1 MNQTLQLTDY
11 IPQYVSLYYVDYRD
25 DLDEHEDIQEECI
38 RSNNMEKLYEKA
50 YEWYEEQ
57 ENSNMHDY
65 LEETRKNMEAD
76 NLAGEFEEHEDEIRE
91 LIYDRNDSDPVKDLI
106 RNSSVT
112 NFFYSLGVEI
122 SGYLTGCS
130 LRGESVAMACH
141 KVRRALHLKKGQFDE
156 KIEELVENATYGGE
170 LRIYFNAMFDR
181 LISKAPGNDFKS
193 IRFHRNVVVAIADSR
208 NGSGHHVRIPL
219 DITFPFRR
227 ENLFVDSQVHYSY
240 ANEVCGMT
248 NDWCDS
254 TKWETGMI
262 PFTGSVRKSRMAEYK
277 KQEAAYEQ
285 TFRSGKCTFGDMNY
299 KRHRDV
305 RYSNEYPAGCRCPHC
320 GTFWID

>member
-1 MNQTLQLTDY
+1 MFT
-11 IPQYVSLYYVDYRD
+11 
-25 DLDEHEDIQEECI
+25 
-38 RSNNMEKLYEKA
+38 
-50 YEWYEEQ
+50 
-57 ENSNMHDY
+57 
-65 LEETRKNMEAD
+65 
-76 NLAGEFEEHEDEIRE
+76 AGR
-91 LIYDRNDSDPVKDLI
+91 
-106 RNSSVT
+106 
-112 NFFYSLGVEI
+112 I
-122 SGYLTGCS
+122 S
-130 LRGESVAMACH
+130 RH
-141 KVRRALHLKKGQFDE
+141 E

-181 LISKAPGNDFKS
+181 LISKDRENDFKS
-193 IRFHRNVVVAIADSR
+193 IRFHENVVVAIADSR

-254 TKWETGMI
+254 TKWETDMK

-277 KQEAAYEQ
+277 KQEATYEQ
-285 TFRSGKCTFGDMNY
+285 TFRDGKCTFSDMNY

>member
-11 IPQYVSLYYVDYRD
+11 IPQNVSLYYVDYRD
-25 DLDEHEDIQEECI
+25 DLDEHEDIQEECV

-57 ENSNMHDY
+57 ESSNMHDY
-65 LEETRKNMEAD
+65 LEETRKNMETD

-181 LISKAPGNDFKS
+181 LISKDPENDFKS
-193 IRFHRNVVVAIADSR
+193 IRFHGNVMVAIADSR
-208 NGSGHHVRIPL
+208 NICVKLEGYQSSLDSLIPVFPSRMLFSNFSKISITVLCTFMKALLYIVFIFFFLSNLNGDTLVVGISFCCSVTNIPL
-219 DITFPFRR
+219 
-227 ENLFVDSQVHYSY
+227 ESL
-240 ANEVCGMT
+240 
-248 NDWCDS
+248 
-254 TKWETGMI
+254 
-262 PFTGSVRKSRMAEYK
+262 
-277 KQEAAYEQ
+277 
-285 TFRSGKCTFGDMNY
+285 
-299 KRHRDV
+299 
-305 RYSNEYPAGCRCPHC
+305 
-320 GTFWID
+320 

>member
-11 IPQYVSLYYVDYRD
+11 IPLYVSLYYVDYRD
-25 DLDEHEDIQEECI
+25 DLDEHEDIQEECV

-57 ENSNMHDY
+57 EGSNMHDY

-156 KIEELVENATYGGE
+156 KIEELVGNATYGG
-170 LRIYFNAMFDR
+170 
-181 LISKAPGNDFKS
+181 
-193 IRFHRNVVVAIADSR
+193 
-208 NGSGHHVRIPL
+208 
-219 DITFPFRR
+219 
-227 ENLFVDSQVHYSY
+227 
-240 ANEVCGMT
+240 
-248 NDWCDS
+248 
-254 TKWETGMI
+254 
-262 PFTGSVRKSRMAEYK
+262 
-277 KQEAAYEQ
+277 
-285 TFRSGKCTFGDMNY
+285 
-299 KRHRDV
+299 
-305 RYSNEYPAGCRCPHC
+305 
-320 GTFWID
+320 

>member
-57 ENSNMHDY
+57 ESSNMHDY
-65 LEETRKNMEAD
+65 LEETRKNMETD
-76 NLAGEFEEHEDEIRE
+76 NLAGELEEHEDEIRE
-91 LIYDRNDSDPVKDLI
+91 LIYDRNDSDTVKNLI

-130 LRGESVAMACH
+130 LRGESVAMAFH

-156 KIEELVENATYGGE
+156 KIEELVEN
-170 LRIYFNAMFDR
+170 
-181 LISKAPGNDFKS
+181 
-193 IRFHRNVVVAIADSR
+193 IRRRTAYLLQR
-208 NGSGHHVRIPL
+208 HV
-219 DITFPFRR
+219 
-227 ENLFVDSQVHYSY
+227 
-240 ANEVCGMT
+240 
-248 NDWCDS
+248 
-254 TKWETGMI
+254 
-262 PFTGSVRKSRMAEYK
+262 
-277 KQEAAYEQ
+277 
-285 TFRSGKCTFGDMNY
+285 
-299 KRHRDV
+299 
-305 RYSNEYPAGCRCPHC
+305 
-320 GTFWID
+320 

>member
-38 RSNNMEKLYEKA
+38 RSNNMEKLYEKV

-57 ENSNMHDY
+57 ESSNMHDY

-181 LISKAPGNDFKS
+181 LISKEHPFPRECNGGHCRQPE
-193 IRFHRNVVVAIADSR
+193 RFRTSCTDSA
-208 NGSGHHVRIPL
+208 GHH
-219 DITFPFRR
+219 FPFPKR
-227 ENLFVDSQVHYSY
+227 EPVCRFTSTLFLCQ
-240 ANEVCGMT
+240 
-248 NDWCDS
+248 
-254 TKWETGMI
+254 
-262 PFTGSVRKSRMAEYK
+262 
-277 KQEAAYEQ
+277 
-285 TFRSGKCTFGDMNY
+285 
-299 KRHRDV
+299 
-305 RYSNEYPAGCRCPHC
+305 
-320 GTFWID
+320 